1 MLIDETKYIWSKWQQ
16 PVFTDNETW
25 GMVSATSVHEVSG
38 MNYSAFHALDEN
50 MDTHWESAEA
60 VTDACFIW
68 HFEKPLKIYRIE
80 LVNKPTGNIHITKS
94 VEVYADEEMTET
106 IITGEFPAGSKGRCD
121 LESAQPFSCDCLV
134 LHLLGN
140 AEAGVKYVG
149 LTEIRLIAEVGQE
162 KTVLLPFLNT
172 AENMDYVNNGYND
185 DGTFSTEGLDGFL
198 FNGISANPLYI
209 SSNHWFGFGTNTEQL
224 RILRRDGCSTV
235 IYRQLGET
243 TNGLQFLKIRFE
255 GYTAYNNRVD
265 ATRLI
270 FELFLLS
277 NNDMFLNVIQTP
289 TNTGYLGTTDMI
301 CGGTTTAL
309 TLADGSGE
317 GTQVSFYHQ
326 DEGGCTWNIVYA
338 MYEETDTYSFA
349 YLLRQADAFYTYAD
363 GTLTEVE
370 IETLSAAMF
379 LKFGFEE
386 IPHAEILT
394 PIDNMQMYL
403 WKAGG
408 AEELLKANV
417 KAYPYP
423 QVLDAVADMSHI
435 SILGIKMMTAEYSG
449 DVSVS
454 ISIDNGQSYSE
465 NMPLGD
471 WLNTDVEE
479 LYNSL
484 SEEKRLLLRFT
495 LHDNAAI
502 SRFKITYI
510 N

>member
-16 PVFTDNETW
+16 PAFTDNETW
-25 GMVSATSVHEVSG
+25 GKVSATSVHEVTG
-38 MNYSAFHALDEN
+38 ADYSAFHALDGN
-50 MDTHWESAEA
+50 ADTHWEGAEG
-60 VTDACFIW
+60 VIDVQFTW

-80 LVNKPTGNIHITKS
+80 LVNKPTGNIRITKS
-94 VEVYADEEMTET
+94 VEAYADEDMTEPLL
-106 IITGEFPAGSKGRCD
+106 TGEFPTESKGECNM
-121 LESAQPFSCDCLV
+121 EPTQPFSCDCLV
-134 LHLLGN
+134 LHLSAD
-140 AEAGVKYVG
+140 AESGVKYVG

-162 KTVLLPFLNT
+162 KTVLLPFLDT
-172 AENMDYVNNGYND
+172 AENMDYISNGYND
-185 DGTFSTEGLDGFL
+185 DSTFSAEGLDGFL
-198 FNGISANPLYI
+198 FNGITANPLYV
-209 SSNHWFGFGTNTEQL
+209 SSNHWIGFGANTEQL
-224 RILRRDGCSTV
+224 RILRRDGCSTA

-277 NNDMFLNVIQTP
+277 NNDMFLNVIQAP
-289 TNTGYLGTTDMI
+289 TDVGYLGTSDLI
-301 CGGTTTAL
+301 CGGTTTPL
-309 TLADGSGE
+309 TLADGSGG
-317 GTQVSFYHQ
+317 GTQVSFYHE
-326 DEGGCTWNIVYA
+326 DESGRTWNIVYA

-349 YLLRQADAFYTYAD
+349 YLIRQADTFYTYAEGALVD
-363 GTLTEVE
+363 VPIDNLT
-370 IETLSAAMF
+370 AAMF
-379 LKFGFEE
+379 LKYGFEE
-386 IPHAEILT
+386 IPPAEVLT
-394 PIDNMQMYL
+394 RIDNMQMYL
-403 WKAGG
+403 WKTGG
-408 AEELLKANV
+408 TEKLLKANV

-423 QVLDAVADMSHI
+423 QVLDAVADISHI

-449 DVSVS
+449 DVTVS
-454 ISIDNGQSYSE
+454 ISVDNGQTYSE
-465 NMPLGD
+465 NVPLGE

-484 SEEKRLLLRFT
+484 NEEKRLLLRFT

>member
-1 MLIDETKYIWSKWQQ
+1 MLIDASKYIWSKWQQ
-16 PVFTDNETW
+16 PVFTDNDSW
-25 GMVSATSVHEVSG
+25 GEVSAASVHQVAG
-38 MNYSAFHALDEN
+38 ADYSPFRALDAN
-50 MDTHWESAEA
+50 GDTHWEGAEG
-60 VTDACFIW
+60 VTDVQFLWIFAQ
-68 HFEKPLKIYRIE
+68 PLKIYRIE

-94 VEVYADEEMTET
+94 VEVYADEEMTEPLL
-106 IITGEFPAGSKGRCD
+106 TGEFPQESKSRCD
-121 LESAQPFSCDCLV
+121 MEPVQPFSCDRIILK
-134 LHLLGN
+134 LTAD
-140 AEAGVKYVG
+140 AETGVKYVG
-149 LTEIRLIAEVGQE
+149 LSEIRIVAEVGQE
-162 KTVLLPFLNT
+162 KTILLPFLNT
-172 AENMDYVNNGYND
+172 AENMETISNGYND
-185 DGTFSTEGLDGFL
+185 DSTFSTEGLDGFM
-198 FNGISANPLYI
+198 FNGIATNPLYI
-209 SSNHWFGFGTNTEQL
+209 SSNHWIGFGTGAEQL
-224 RILRRDGCSTV
+224 RILRRDGCSTA

-255 GYTAYNNRVD
+255 GYTAYNNRVE

-289 TNTGYLGTTDMI
+289 TNAGYLGTSDLI
-301 CGGTTTAL
+301 CGGTTIAL
-309 TLADGSGE
+309 NLADGSGA

-326 DEGGCTWNIVYA
+326 DEGGRTWNIVYA

-363 GTLTEVE
+363 RTLQEVS
-370 IETLSAAMF
+370 IENMTAAMF
-379 LKFGFEE
+379 LKYGFEE
-386 IPHAEILT
+386 IPPTEILT

-408 AEELLKANV
+408 TEQLLKANV

-423 QVLDAVADMSHI
+423 QVLEAVADMSHI

-449 DVSVS
+449 DVTVS
-454 ISIDNGQSYSE
+454 ISVDNGQTYTE
-465 NMPLGD
+465 DMVLGE

-484 SEEKRLLLRFT
+484 SEEKRLFLRFT

>member
-1 MLIDETKYIWSKWQQ
+1 MLIDASKYIWSKWQQ
-16 PVFTDNETW
+16 TVFTDNDSW

-38 MNYSAFHALDEN
+38 MDYSAYHALDGN
-50 MDTHWESAEA
+50 TDTHWESGEG
-60 VTDACFIW
+60 VTEACFIW
-68 HFEKPLKIYRIE
+68 NFEKPLKIYRME

-94 VEVYADEEMTET
+94 AEVYADEEMTEP
-106 IITGEFPAGSKGRCD
+106 IITGEFPTGSKGECN
-121 LESAQPFSCDCLV
+121 LEPAQPFSCDRLV
-134 LHLLGN
+134 LHLLGDS
-140 AEAGVKYVG
+140 AAGVKYVG

-172 AENMDYVNNGYND
+172 AENMEYVRNGYND
-185 DGTFSTEGLDGFL
+185 DSTFSTEGLDGFM
-198 FNGISANPLYI
+198 FNGITANPLYI
-209 SSNHWFGFGTNTEQL
+209 SSNHWIGFGTGAEQL
-224 RILRRDGCSTV
+224 RILRRDGCSTA

-255 GYTAYNNRVD
+255 GYTAYNNRVE

-289 TNTGYLGTTDMI
+289 TNAGYLGTSDLI

-309 TLADGSGE
+309 TLADGSGA
-317 GTQVSFYHQ
+317 GTQISFYHE
-326 DEGGCTWNIVYA
+326 DDGGRTWNIVYA

-349 YLLRQADAFYTYAD
+349 YLLRQADVFYTYAD
-363 GTLTEVE
+363 DVLREVPIENLT
-370 IETLSAAMF
+370 AAMF
-379 LKFGFEE
+379 LKYGFKE
-386 IPHAEILT
+386 IPPAEILM

-403 WKAGG
+403 WKTGG
-408 AEELLKANV
+408 TEQLLKANV

-423 QVLDAVADMSHI
+423 QVLEAATDMSHI
-435 SILGIKMMTAEYSG
+435 SILGVKMLTAEYSG
-449 DVSVS
+449 NVTVSVS
-454 ISIDNGQSYSE
+454 VDNGQTYTE
-465 NMPLGD
+465 DMVLGE

>member
-16 PVFTDNETW
+16 PAFTDNETW
-25 GMVSATSVHEVSG
+25 GMVSATSVHEVTG
-38 MNYSAFHALDEN
+38 ADYSAFRALDGN
-50 MDTHWESAEA
+50 ADTHWEGAEG
-60 VTDACFIW
+60 VIDVQFIW
-68 HFEKPLKIYRIE
+68 HFDKPLKIYRIE

-94 VEVYADEEMTET
+94 VEVYADEGMNEPLL
-106 IITGEFPAGSKGRCD
+106 TGEFPAVSKGECNM
-121 LESAQPFSCDCLV
+121 EPAQPFSCDCIV
-134 LHLLGN
+134 LHLSAD
-140 AEAGVKYVG
+140 AESGVKYIG
-149 LTEIRLIAEVGQE
+149 LSDMRIIAEVGQE
-162 KTVLLPFLNT
+162 KTILLPFLNT
-172 AENMDYVNNGYND
+172 AENMDYISNGYND
-185 DGTFSTEGLDGFL
+185 DGTFNTEGLDGFL
-198 FNGISANPLYI
+198 FNDTAANPLYI
-209 SSNHWFGFGTNTEQL
+209 SSNHWIGFGANTEQL
-224 RILRRDGCSTV
+224 RILRRDGCSTA

-243 TNGLQFLKIRFE
+243 TNGLQFIKIRFE

-277 NNDMFLNVIQTP
+277 NNDMFLNIIQTP
-289 TNTGYLGTTDMI
+289 TDAGYLGTSDLI
-301 CGGTTTAL
+301 CGGTTTPL
-309 TLADGSGE
+309 TLADGSGG

-326 DEGGCTWNIVYA
+326 DDGGRTWNIVYA

-349 YLLRQADAFYTYAD
+349 YLLRQADAFYTYAEGALMD
-363 GTLTEVE
+363 VPIDNLT
-370 IETLSAAMF
+370 AAMF
-379 LKFGFEE
+379 LKYGFEE
-386 IPHAEILT
+386 IPPAEILT

-408 AEELLKANV
+408 TEELLKANV

-423 QVLDAVADMSHI
+423 QALDTVADMSHI

-449 DVSVS
+449 DVTVSVS
-454 ISIDNGQSYSE
+454 VDNGQTYSE
-465 NMPLGD
+465 NVPLGE

-484 SEEKRLLLRFT
+484 GEEKRLLLRFT
-495 LHDNAAI
+495 LHDNATI

>member
-1 MLIDETKYIWSKWQQ
+1 MLIDASKYIWSKWQQ
-16 PVFTDNETW
+16 PVFTDNDSW
-25 GMVSATSVHEVSG
+25 GVVSATSVHKTET
-38 MNYSAFHALDEN
+38 NDYEPFRCLDGN
-50 MDTHWESAEA
+50 LDTQWETPDYTETMQF
-60 VTDACFIW
+60 VW
-68 HFEKPLKIYRIE
+68 KFEKPLKIYRIE
-80 LVNKPTGNIHITKS
+80 IVNKKTSSEYVSKS
-94 VEVYADEEMTET
+94 LSVYADEEMTELMAK
-106 IITGEFPAGSKGRCD
+106 GEFEVKSQSRLN
-121 LESAQPFSCDCLV
+121 LEPEHPFSCDCLV
-134 LHLLGN
+134 LDITTTGRY
-140 AEAGVKYVG
+140 GG
-149 LTEIRLIAEVGQE
+149 LCEIRLIAEVGQE

-172 AENMDYVNNGYND
+172 AENMDYISNGYND
-185 DGTFSTEGLDGFL
+185 DSTFSTEGLDGFM
-198 FNGISANPLYI
+198 FNGIAANPLYI
-209 SSNHWFGFGTNTEQL
+209 SSNHWIGFGTGAEQL
-224 RILRRDGCSTV
+224 RILRRDGCSTA

-243 TNGLQFLKIRFE
+243 TNGLQFLKIHFE
-255 GYTAYNNRVD
+255 GYTAYNNRVE

-289 TNTGYLGTTDMI
+289 TSTGYLGTSDLI

-309 TLADGSGE
+309 TLADGSGA

-326 DEGGCTWNIVYA
+326 DDGGRTWNIVYA

-363 GTLTEVE
+363 STLQEVS
-370 IETLSAAMF
+370 IENLTAAMF
-379 LKFGFEE
+379 LKYGFEE
-386 IPHAEILT
+386 IPPAEILT

-408 AEELLKANV
+408 TEQLLKANI

-423 QVLDAVADMSHI
+423 QVLEAVADMSHI

-449 DVSVS
+449 DVMVS
-454 ISIDNGQSYSE
+454 ISVDNGQTYTE
-465 NMPLGD
+465 DMVLGE

-495 LHDNAAI
+495 LHDNAAV

>member
-25 GMVSATSVHEVSG
+25 GMVSAASVHKVEG
-38 MNYSAFHALDEN
+38 LDYSEYHALDEN
-50 MDTHWESAEA
+50 ADTHWESEEG
-60 VTDACFIW
+60 VTDTPFIW
-68 HFEKPLKIYRIE
+68 NFDKPLKIYRIE
-80 LVNKPTGNIHITKS
+80 LVNKPTSNIHITKT
-94 VEVYADEEMTET
+94 VEIYADEEMTEP
-106 IITGEFPAGSKGRCD
+106 IITGEFPPESKGECD
-121 LESAQPFSCDCLV
+121 LEPAQPFSCDKLV
-134 LHLLGN
+134 LHLLAD

-149 LTEIRLIAEVGQE
+149 LSEIRLIAEVGQE

-172 AENMDYVNNGYND
+172 ADNMDYISNGYND
-185 DGTFSTEGLDGFL
+185 DGTYSTEGLDGFM
-198 FNGISANPLYI
+198 FNGIATSPLYI
-209 SSNHWFGFGTNTEQL
+209 SSNHWIGFGTGSEQL
-224 RILRRDGCSTV
+224 RILRRDGCSTA

-255 GYTAYNNRVD
+255 GYTAYNNRVE
-265 ATRLI
+265 AIRLI

-289 TNTGYLGTTDMI
+289 TNTGYLGTSDMI

-309 TLADGSGE
+309 DLADGSGA
-317 GTQVSFYHQ
+317 GTQVSFYHG
-326 DEGGCTWNIVYA
+326 DDSGRTWNIIYA
-338 MYEETDTYSFA
+338 MYEETDTFSFV
-349 YLLRQADAFYTYAD
+349 YLVRQGDTFYTYAD
-363 GTLTEVE
+363 VALTAVP
-370 IETLSAAMF
+370 IETLTAAMF
-379 LKFGFEE
+379 LKYGFEE
-386 IPHAEILT
+386 IPPAEVLT
-394 PIDNMQMYL
+394 PIDNLQMYL

-408 AEELLKANV
+408 TEELLKANV

-435 SILGIKMMTAEYSG
+435 SILGIKMLTAEYSG
-449 DVSVS
+449 DVTVS
-454 ISIDNGQSYSE
+454 ISVDNGQIYSE
-465 NMPLGD
+465 DMPLGE